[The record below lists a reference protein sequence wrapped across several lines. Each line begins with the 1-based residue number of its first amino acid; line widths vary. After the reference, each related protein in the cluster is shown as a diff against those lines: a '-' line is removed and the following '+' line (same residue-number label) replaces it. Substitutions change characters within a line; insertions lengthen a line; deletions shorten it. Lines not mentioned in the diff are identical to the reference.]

1 MLKKINS
8 LGSSNSIKNSILTLL
23 KGSVLAQGLPILCT
37 PILTRL
43 YSPDSFGIFTLYTS
57 LVLSLVSIVGLRY
70 EYGILLPRN
79 DNIAWQLLIMS
90 AKIMVLISLLASFI
104 IITFSIQI
112 STILQNPALTPWL
125 MLVGINILVLGL
137 TQLITF
143 WFNRN
148 KQYSLMANQRML
160 QSATSNA
167 AQITLGLG
175 FHFGVSGLIIG
186 NLLGQIITL
195 ISSLM
200 NILPYHQRKRKVLNI
215 EKKLLIH
222 YKSLPLYNAPT
233 ALIDALRLNGINV
246 LLSTFFTV
254 SSLGQ
259 FALAW
264 RLLQSPISLIN
275 GALSQ
280 VYYQQFTQ
288 LALTEQYSFLF
299 TCIKKSFIIGII
311 PFTLLYFTAEWLFI
325 IFFGIEWKQAG
336 QICSTL
342 VPWLFLNFITSPIS
356 SIYVVLKQEKTL
368 LIFSIF
374 YMLIPLGIIFYI
386 HTNIIETLVYVSSAM
401 SLLLLVFIVIALH
414 LTKTYAKEK
423 IINTSH

>member
-8 LGSSNSIKNSILTLL
+8 LSSSNSVKNSILTLL

-200 NILPYHQRKRKVLNI
+200 NILPF
-215 EKKLLIH
+215 
-222 YKSLPLYNAPT
+222 
-233 ALIDALRLNGINV
+233 INV
-246 LLSTFFTV
+246 K
-254 SSLGQ
+254 GK
-259 FALAW
+259 
-264 RLLQSPISLIN
+264 
-275 GALSQ
+275 
-280 VYYQQFTQ
+280 Y
-288 LALTEQYSFLF
+288 
-299 TCIKKSFIIGII
+299 
-311 PFTLLYFTAEWLFI
+311 
-325 IFFGIEWKQAG
+325 
-336 QICSTL
+336 
-342 VPWLFLNFITSPIS
+342 
-356 SIYVVLKQEKTL
+356 
-368 LIFSIF
+368 
-374 YMLIPLGIIFYI
+374 
-386 HTNIIETLVYVSSAM
+386 
-401 SLLLLVFIVIALH
+401 
-414 LTKTYAKEK
+414 
-423 IINTSH
+423 